1 MSMDDLAAKGGE
13 LLDQGKKLYEDNKD
27 KIDDVI
33 HSDQAEDV
41 SDSVL
46 DKVADFAKGVLPE
59 DMHGHVDGVRDS
71 VDGAVGN
78 E

>member
-1 MSMDDLAAKGGE
+1 MGFDDLVN
-13 LLDQGKKLYEDNKD
+13 QGKELFEQNKD
-27 KIDDVI
+27 KLQDALQ
-33 HSDQAEDV
+33 SAEAEGV

-46 DKVADFAKGVLPE
+46 DKVTDFAKGVLP
-59 DMHGHVDGVRDS
+59 DDLDAQIDQIRDN

>member
-1 MSMDDLAAKGGE
+1 MGLDDLVN
-13 LLDQGKKLYEDNKD
+13 QGKELFEQNKD
-27 KIDDVI
+27 KLADALN
-33 HSDQAEDV
+33 SAEAEGV

-46 DKVADFAKGVLPE
+46 DKVTDFAKGVLPDNLDE
-59 DMHGHVDGVRDS
+59 QIDQIRDN